1 MSVNMVTPTVKASIA
16 ASAMDLNG
24 HRVCLITTLTRVITE
39 VAAIKVAGTINQGTS
54 SINSRIVLILVTP
67 LVV

>member
-1 MSVNMVTPTVKASIA
+1 MPVNMAIPAVKARIVTST
-16 ASAMDLNG
+16 MDLNG
-24 HRVCLITTLTRVITE
+24 HRVCLITTQTIVITE
-39 VAAIKVAGTINQGTS
+39 VTAIKVAGAINQGTS